1 MASPRFSTY
10 DPSQVSIVFSGVL
23 MDGLGEDT
31 FLTLSRN
38 AESFTTTVG
47 VDGKVTRNKILDES
61 GTFTI
66 TLQSSSNVNDQL
78 SAIYNLDRLTP
89 GGAGVGPLT
98 IRDNSGRT
106 LLHCPEAW
114 IQAPPELEF
123 SQEAGDVEWTIAF
136 SKIEFFAGGR

>member
-1 MASPRFSTY
+1 MADSRFHTYSP
-10 DPSQVSIVFSGVL
+10 DQVSIVFSGVL

-31 FLTLSRN
+31 FLTLAKNSE
-38 AESFTTTVG
+38 AYTTTVG

-66 TLQSSSNVNDQL
+66 TLSASSNVNDQL

-89 GGAGVGPLT
+89 GGAGVGPFT
-98 IRDNSGRT
+98 VRDNSGRT

-114 IQAPPELEF
+114 ISSYPDLEF
-123 SQEAGDVEWTIAF
+123 GQENGENEWVISF
-136 SKIEFFAGGR
+136 SKCEVVIGGR